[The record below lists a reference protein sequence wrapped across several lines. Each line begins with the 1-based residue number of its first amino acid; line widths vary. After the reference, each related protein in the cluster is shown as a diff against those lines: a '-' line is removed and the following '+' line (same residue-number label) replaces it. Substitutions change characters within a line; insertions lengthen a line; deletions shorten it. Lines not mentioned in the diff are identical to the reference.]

1 MPKDIIVIGASSGGI
16 EALRVLTG
24 ALSADLP
31 ASLFVV
37 THTAP
42 ESPALLAEILEHLGK
57 LPATTAKDGE
67 HIRPGTIY
75 VAPPDRHLLVE
86 PNRVRV
92 TRGPKENRFRPAIAI
107 RSFAPQHRLTG
118 RASSA

>member
-1 MPKDIIVIGASSGGI
+1 MPPVM
-16 EALRVLTG
+16 ALP
-24 ALSADLP
+24 ADLP

-37 THTAP
+37 MHTAP